1 MLCPSRLLRVAPSRP
16 MRVASG
22 LPAWAL
28 LDPDQH
34 HLSAPTTFQLFLH
47 THPEGY
53 PGSGPGLGSGALNS
67 PGGAEWWKGG
77 SSMVPV
83 SYSRRGLGWNHRLV
97 LARPSCS
104 PLVAWAARTGGRG
117 APLSRGFSPL
127 LCRTRKM
134 GSQAAS
140 SSEKG
145 RRKARS
151 TGKACTQLSSRA
163 WRLPHRPGGVRS
175 LSCCCLS
182 CCYPVA
188 PLFSQDGLTIGTF
201 SAPLPSLAL

>member
-1 MLCPSRLLRVAPSRP
+1 
-16 MRVASG
+16 
-22 LPAWAL
+22 
-28 LDPDQH
+28 
-34 HLSAPTTFQLFLH
+34 
-47 THPEGY
+47 
-53 PGSGPGLGSGALNS
+53 
-67 PGGAEWWKGG
+67 
-77 SSMVPV
+77 
-83 SYSRRGLGWNHRLV
+83 
-97 LARPSCS
+97 
-104 PLVAWAARTGGRG
+104 
-117 APLSRGFSPL
+117 
-127 LCRTRKM
+127 M